1 MTQDPRFGAGFLVSA
16 LPWKIGNCCFFP
28 CYTGEV
34 DSNLEGWKWLM
45 EWRNIYRGLLM
56 GISDLIP
63 GVSGGTIALI
73 LGIYDRL
80 LSAISG
86 FFSREWKKQ
95 LLFLIP
101 LGVGIGT
108 ALLLFSRLIDYLL
121 TYHIVPTQF
130 FFIGLVLGVLPF
142 LSREAGMAR
151 NFGPLHYVLL
161 AAVGISLAAT
171 AFLSPAESE
180 PIRELNATNA
190 PGLFFAGWLG
200 SMAMLL
206 PGISGS
212 FVLLLLGAYS
222 TAIAALSDLNL
233 PIIAVIG
240 AGVGVGFIISS
251 KVIHY
256 LLSRIPTVMYAIII
270 GLIAG
275 SVFVIFP
282 GLPGDFLTGLIS
294 LITFLAG
301 LALTAII
308 GREGKSLDIR

>member
-1 MTQDPRFGAGFLVSA
+1 MNPYFGAGFLLSVFS
-16 LPWKIGNCCFFP
+16 WKSGSCCFFP

-34 DSNLEGWKWLM
+34 DLNLEGWYGFM
-45 EWRNIYRGLLM
+45 EWKNIYRGLMM

-86 FFSREWKKQ
+86 FFSREWKKH
-95 LLFLIP
+95 LMFLIP
-101 LGVGIGT
+101 LGVGIGA

-142 LSREAGMAR
+142 LSREAGIAR
-151 NFGPLHYVLL
+151 NFGPVHYVLL
-161 AAVGISLAAT
+161 VAVGVSLAAT

-180 PIRELNATNA
+180 PIRELNASNA

-212 FVLLLLGAYS
+212 FILLLLGAYS

-240 AGVGVGFIISS
+240 AGVGVGFIVSS
-251 KVIHY
+251 KVIHF

-282 GLPGDFLTGLIS
+282 GIPGDFLTALIS
-294 LITFLAG
+294 LITFGAG
-301 LALTAII
+301 LFLTSLI
-308 GREGKSLDIR
+308 GREGKNQEIP